1 MALPPN
7 GVLVVS
13 GTTGQKVDCVTDP
26 TKTTVTDFPAAT
38 TTHATIATQ
47 CCEPDETCRRY
58 IETNTGYPG
67 SGQGKQ
73 REAGCVSGKSSKKR
87 DGVVPHTYAQA
98 LWECEE
104 RDLELCPAKSCY
116 ALGCNYDFH
125 PVWTNKECGEA
136 DLVSFKL
143 ETSRRRHLSEASTI
157 DQLAAAIAEQIPAA
171 TDIVVAPVDGG
182 YSVTFTLYGEVNNSV
197 AAVSDPSFA
206 TAISDATDITFEP
219 VAADSVAQATE
230 SALRHV
236 VGSASM
242 DEVITDGREAI
253 AIEVQ
258 ERLQLYLQSY
268 GAGIDITKVNIDRS
282 APPIQVQDAFNDVQ
296 KAKEDQQKFINQ
308 ATAYAQQV
316 VPEARGRAQRQ
327 LEEAQ
332 GYRDQVIARSEGE
345 AQRFEKLLVEY
356 SQAKQVTRDRLY
368 IDAME
373 NVFKNSSKVMIDV
386 EGGNNM
392 MYLPLDKLGQTTTTV
407 NGATDVQNLR
417 RELEQLRREVG
428 ASRTTGTRGRT
439 N

>member
-1 MALPPN
+1 MAWNESGGGDKDPWGNRGNNNDGPPDLDEAIRKLQGQLSGMFGGGGGGDKGGAGRKMTGGSISLLLILVLGLYGFSGIYQVDQQERGVIFRFGEVLPEEVGPGLHWN
-7 GVLVVS
+7 PPIIDEKNIVN
-13 GTTGQKVDCVTDP
+13 VTQ
-26 TKTTVTDFPAAT
+26 VQS
-38 TTHATIATQ
+38 H
-47 CCEPDETCRRY
+47 
-58 IETNTGYPG
+58 
-67 SGQGKQ
+67 S
-73 REAGCVSGKSSKKR
+73 
-87 DGVVPHTYAQA
+87 HQA
-98 LWECEE
+98 LMLTEDENIVDVSLTVQWVIDSASNFVINVREP
-104 RDLELCPAKSCY
+104 RDSL
-116 ALGCNYDFH
+116 
-125 PVWTNKECGEA
+125 
-136 DLVSFKL
+136 
-143 ETSRRRHLSEASTI
+143 
-157 DQLAAAIAEQIPAA
+157 
-171 TDIVVAPVDGG
+171 
-182 YSVTFTLYGEVNNSV
+182 
-197 AAVSDPSFA
+197 
-206 TAISDATDITFEP
+206 
-219 VAADSVAQATE
+219 AQATE

-258 ERLQLYLQSY
+258 ERLQRYLQSY
-268 GAGIDITKVNIDRS
+268 GAGIDITNVNIDRS

-332 GYRDQVIARSEGE
+332 GYRDRVIARSEGE

-392 MYLPLDKLGQTTTTV
+392 MYLPLDKLGQTSTTA

-417 RELEQLRREVG
+417 RELEQLRRELN
-428 ASRTTGTRGRT
+428 ASRATGNRGRT